1 MLENIKS
8 ILKKNEISFEARIE
22 NKEEVITTALYCKNK
37 SGEDIVNA
45 LEIMR
50 VIGIEEKTKGLSLIQ
65 FFLTINLKI
74 NPDIAKRAEIMKMIS
89 HLNYTL
95 AIGAFILF
103 PGEHFI
109 FLKYN
114 LGLVEDID
122 KDIDLKVTR
131 SRWAIENHLKQY
143 YQVFETLNN
152 SNKKYEELL

>member
-1 MLENIKS
+1 MKNIDDTEILFIFKGGNVLRTVVNEFKLFIPGNTNRILEDFYGDYFKRS
-8 ILKKNEISFEARIE
+8 DADFGIL
-22 NKEEVITTALYCKNK
+22 
-37 SGEDIVNA
+37 
-45 LEIMR
+45 
-50 VIGIEEKTKGLSLIQ
+50 
-65 FFLTINLKI
+65 I